1 MNRGDAQPVS
11 VDGSRMTSGPHST
24 VGRSAVP
31 VAGSF
36 WNTRVLMSMSP
47 SDVITPVFLNVST
60 LKVMLPTPLA
70 GIPETTLPGLRKA
83 CSGLDTARLP
93 AP

>member
-1 MNRGDAQPVS
+1 MV
-11 VDGSRMTSGPHST
+11 SGPHT
-24 VGRSAVP
+24 IVGRPAAP

-36 WNTRVLMSMSP
+36 WNTRALMSMSP
-47 SDVITPVFLNVST
+47 SEVITPVLVKVST
-60 LKVMLPTPLA
+60 LKVMLPAPLA
-70 GIPETTLPGLRKA
+70 GMPETTLPGLMNA